1 MDYSSSDIVSAGM
14 DRDLWG
20 HSAPEPTPACVSTTD
35 MTISLTAGRNRKK
48 GMHQTVLV
56 VYQEYGRGLSCA
68 KALKLLCG
76 MDDIT
81 DETLHVI
88 RKVFE
93 NWRDNSFYK

>member
-1 MDYSSSDIVSAGM
+1 
-14 DRDLWG
+14 
-20 HSAPEPTPACVSTTD
+20 
-35 MTISLTAGRNRKK
+35 
-48 GMHQTVLV
+48 MHQTVLA